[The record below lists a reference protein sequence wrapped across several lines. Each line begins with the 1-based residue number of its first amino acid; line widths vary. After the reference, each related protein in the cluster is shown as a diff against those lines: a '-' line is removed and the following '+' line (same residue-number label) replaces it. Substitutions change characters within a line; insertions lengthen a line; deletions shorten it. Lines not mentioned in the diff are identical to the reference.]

1 MSSGLMTQGEAT
13 TEDVIGGPS
22 SYASERH
29 VCALLPMEQTNMI
42 DPLPLGTNR
51 QTNGV
56 VP

>member
-1 MSSGLMTQGEAT
+1 MTQGEAT
-13 TEDVIGGPS
+13 KEDVIEGPS
-22 SYASERH
+22 SYAYERH
-29 VCALLPMEQTNMI
+29 VRGLLHMEQTDMI